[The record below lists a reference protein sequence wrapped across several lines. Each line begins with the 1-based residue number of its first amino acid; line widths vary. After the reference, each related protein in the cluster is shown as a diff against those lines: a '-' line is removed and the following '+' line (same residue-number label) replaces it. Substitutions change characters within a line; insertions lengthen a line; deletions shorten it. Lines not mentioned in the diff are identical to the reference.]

1 MPKPACVKPSGMVY
15 GIINATTMT
24 IHEFT
29 ARGRNGTILDLA
41 SLNGIVGLRDLLKK
55 HDLTGAAKRFHPTT
69 TPETMDAGIAA
80 LL

>member
-1 MPKPACVKPSGMVY
+1 
-15 GIINATTMT
+15 MT

-55 HDLTGAAKRFHPTT
+55 HDLTGAAKRFPPTT